1 MKAEIIAVGTELL
14 MGEILNTNAQEIA
27 RELYHLGVDVYH
39 QSVVGDNLIRVS
51 KELETAFERADLVI
65 TTGGLGP
72 TRDDITKEAAAKFL
86 DRKMILDNNTLKSL
100 KLFFNSRGLE
110 VNEGN
115 MRQAYFPEG
124 STIIRNNNGT
134 APGCMVEFENKILII
149 LPGPPREVK
158 PMMKEFVLP
167 YLKKLQGKVFVSTTL
182 NICGIGEG
190 HMEEKIIDL
199 VEKQTNPTIAPYA
212 KEKGLTL
219 RLTASGKTEEEAIK
233 ILEPVEKEIEERLG
247 LDIFAKGETD
257 LESVVSDMLI
267 EKGLTL
273 STAESCTGGMLSS
286 RIINYPGASKFFK
299 EGLVTYSNESKIKTL
314 GVQSETIEQHGA
326 VSEQV
331 AKEMAH
337 RITIVSKSDIGI
349 SVTGIAGPDGGTK
362 EKPVG
367 LVYIGLS
374 INGDIKVKKINL
386 WGNRANIRRR
396 TTTEALDFLRR
407 ELIGLEL

>member
-1 MKAEIIAVGTELL
+1 
-14 MGEILNTNAQEIA
+14 
-27 RELYHLGVDVYH
+27 
-39 QSVVGDNLIRVS
+39 
-51 KELETAFERADLVI
+51 
-65 TTGGLGP
+65 
-72 TRDDITKEAAAKFL
+72 
-86 DRKMILDNNTLKSL
+86 
-100 KLFFNSRGLE
+100 
-110 VNEGN
+110 
-115 MRQAYFPEG
+115 
-124 STIIRNNNGT
+124 
-134 APGCMVEFENKILII
+134 MVEFENKILII

-219 RLTASGKTEEEAIK
+219 RLTASGKTQEEAIS
-233 ILEPVEKEIEERLG
+233 ILEPIEKEIEKRLG
-247 LDIFAKGETD
+247 FDIFAKGETD

-267 EKGLTL
+267 EKKLTL

-299 EGLVTYSNESKIKTL
+299 EGIVTYSNESKIKTL
-314 GVQSETIEQHGA
+314 GVKSETIEKFGA
-326 VSEQV
+326 VSEQT
-331 AKEMAH
+331 AKEMAK
-337 RITIVSKSDIGI
+337 RVTIVSGSDIGI

-362 EKPVG
+362 DKPVG
-367 LVYIGLS
+367 LVYIGLC
-374 INGDIKVKKINL
+374 IKEDIKVKKINL
-386 WGNRANIRRR
+386 WGNRSNIRRR

-407 ELIGLEL
+407 ELLGI